1 MKNSFN
7 LVFGNLKIQHINYI
21 YQDAEKHANI
31 MELIFKMPK
40 FEFSEDL
47 DHPAIYRGRDTE
59 FSIKMGVSRCFNTS
73 IEIFEWIKG
82 DSVYKEFVDTQ
93 KEGLHHFGVFV
104 ENLEECVDYLQKQGI
119 EIIQTGM
126 FPPRLKY
133 AYMDTVK
140 IFGVVIEF
148 CEIVKRKRKN

>member
-1 MKNSFN
+1 MENSFN
-7 LVFGNLKIQHINYI
+7 LVFGNLKIHHINYI

-31 MELIFKMPK
+31 MESIFKMPK

-47 DHPAIYRGRDTE
+47 DHPAIYRGRDTK
-59 FSIKMGVSRCFNTS
+59 FSIKIGVSRCFNTS
-73 IEIFEWIKG
+73 VEIFEWIKG

-104 ENLEECVDYLQKQGI
+104 ENLQGYIDYLQKQGI
-119 EIIQTGM
+119 EVIQTGM

-148 CEIVKRKRKN
+148 IEIVKRKSRS

>member
-1 MKNSFN
+1 MEGIFN

-21 YQDAEKHANI
+21 YPNAEKHAKL
-31 MELIFKMPK
+31 MESKFKMPK

-47 DHPAIYRGRDTE
+47 DHPATYRGRETK

-104 ENLEECVDYLQKQGI
+104 ENLQEYVDYLKKQGI
-119 EIIQTGM
+119 EVIQTGM

-133 AYMDTVK
+133 AYMDTLK

-148 CEIVKRKRKN
+148 IELVKRKRKN

>member
-1 MKNSFN
+1 MENSFN
-7 LVFGNLKIQHINYI
+7 LIFGNLKIHHINYI

-31 MELIFKMPK
+31 MESIFKMPK

-47 DHPAIYRGRDTE
+47 DHLAIYRGRNTK
-59 FSIKMGVSRCFNTS
+59 FSIKMGISRCFNTS
-73 IEIFEWIKG
+73 VEIFEWIKG
-82 DSVYKEFVDTQ
+82 DSVYKEFIDTQ

-104 ENLEECVDYLQKQGI
+104 ENLQGYIDYLQKQGI
-119 EIIQTGM
+119 EVIQTGM

-133 AYMDTVK
+133 AYMDTVN

-148 CEIVKRKRKN
+148 IEIVKRKSGS

>member
-1 MKNSFN
+1 
-7 LVFGNLKIQHINYI
+7 
-21 YQDAEKHANI
+21 
-31 MELIFKMPK
+31 
-40 FEFSEDL
+40 
-47 DHPAIYRGRDTE
+47 
-59 FSIKMGVSRCFNTS
+59 S

-104 ENLEECVDYLQKQGI
+104 ENLQEYVDYLKKQGI
-119 EIIQTGM
+119 EVIQTGM

-133 AYMDTVK
+133 AYMDTLK

-148 CEIVKRKRKN
+148 IELVKRKRKN